1 MSFQNKVVIVTG
13 SGAGI
18 GREAAILFAKQ
29 GAKVVVNS
37 VTPANGEETLRLIRE
52 AGGEGIYICADVS
65 QESET
70 KRIIDETMQTYGRI
84 DVLVNNAGIV
94 LGGTVDTTTLAD
106 YQRTMDVNV
115 KSVLMLSLLVI
126 PIMRAQGG
134 GCIVNTASV
143 LASKGVKDRLVYSAS
158 KGAVV
163 SLSRAMAAELIRENI
178 RVNCV
183 SPGTT
188 LTPSLENRIN
198 SSPDPEA
205 ALRAFNDRQPMGRL
219 GDPNEIAEAI
229 VFAAKEEAGFMTG
242 INLII
247 DGGVTL

>member
-18 GREAAILFAKQ
+18 GREAAILFAKK

-37 VTPANGEETLRLIRE
+37 ITPANGKETLRLIRE
-52 AGGEGIYICADVS
+52 AGGEGIYVCADVS
-65 QESET
+65 QQSET
-70 KRIIDETMQTYGRI
+70 KRIVEETMQAYGRI

-94 LGGTVDTTTLAD
+94 LGGTVDTTTLED

-143 LASKGVKDRLVYSAS
+143 LASKGVKDRIVYSAS

-163 SLSRAMAAELIRENI
+163 SMSRAMAAELIRENI

-183 SPGTT
+183 SPGST
-188 LTPSLENRIN
+188 LTPSMQSRIDN
-198 SSPDPEA
+198 TPDPAA
-205 ALRAFNDRQPMGRL
+205 ALQAFNDRQPMGRM
-219 GDPNEIAEAI
+219 GKPSEIAEAI
-229 VFAAKEEAGFMTG
+229 VFAANDEAGFMNG
-242 INLII
+242 QDLHI
-247 DGGVTL
+247 DGGALI